1 MKPDVIFFKD
11 LGKVSSRRTTKEGY
25 LSVVADFARIG
36 IQDYYVGEI
45 PRNQV
50 PPELRDDP
58 FTIVRLLRPENEVFN
73 DSSMQSFSQKPVTN
87 DHPPEHFT
95 SENFKDFK
103 DFQVGFSG
111 NEVSK
116 NQDRLRVPLLIQD
129 AEAIKEIKA
138 GKELLSAGYSS
149 KVLWTSG
156 VHDKFGAYDAIQSNI
171 EGNHIAIVDSA
182 RGGENVKINDS
193 WSDARKTKPKKGSKM
208 TVKRK
213 IKGITFEF
221 SDSGAEAVDGLVAA
235 LKDSE
240 KERDQLKVK
249 LTDETKAKD
258 KLQGEFDAE
267 KKNRLSDADVEKKVS
282 ERLAI
287 VDHARAL
294 SPKLDPVGKTLTNIR
309 KEAVLTIE
317 KDFDFKDESGK
328 DKSDEYVTAVF
339 DTFYQKRE
347 KKGTTSARK
356 AGEGAG
362 DGNEEVSISDQSR
375 EAFQK
380 RSVDAWKH
388 PVGWTGEKGSV

>member
-25 LSVVADFARIG
+25 LSVVADFARVG

-50 PPELRDDP
+50 PPDLRDDP

-87 DHPPEHFT
+87 DHPPEHIT
-95 SENFKDFK
+95 SKNFKDFK

-129 AEAIKEIKA
+129 AEAIKDIKA

-156 VHDKFGAYDAIQSNI
+156 VHEKFGAYDAIQSNI

-193 WSDARKTKPKKGSKM
+193 WSDVNKAKSKKGVAKM
-208 TVKRK
+208 ALKRK
-213 IKGITFEF
+213 ISGVSIEF
-221 SDSGAEAVDGLVAA
+221 SDQGAEAVDGLVTA
-235 LKDSE
+235 LSDSE
-240 KERDQLKVK
+240 KEVGKLKVK
-249 LTDETKAKD
+249 LADETKAKD

-267 KKNRLSDADVEKKVS
+267 KKNRLSDADVESKVS
-282 ERLAI
+282 ERLVI

-294 SPKLDPVGKTLTNIR
+294 SPDLDPKGKTLTDIR
-309 KEAVLTIE
+309 KEAVLAVE
-317 KDFDFKDESGK
+317 KDFNFKDEAGK

-339 DTFYQKRE
+339 DTFYLKRD
-347 KKGTTSARK
+347 KKGTKSARK

-362 DGNEEVSISDQSR
+362 LGNEEEVSIADTAR
-375 EAFQK
+375 EK
-380 RSVDAWKH
+380 YLERSAEAWKGA
-388 PVGWTGEKGSV
+388 VN